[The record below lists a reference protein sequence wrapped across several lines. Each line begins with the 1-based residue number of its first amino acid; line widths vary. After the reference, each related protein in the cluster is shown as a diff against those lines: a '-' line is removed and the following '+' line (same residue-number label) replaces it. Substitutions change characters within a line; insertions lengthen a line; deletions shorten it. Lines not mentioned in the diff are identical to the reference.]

1 MSVADDRREPARP
14 AASPLVRPG
23 SVGRARAHRLLVT
36 LLGDYWQVGH
46 PPLPSAGLVAVLAEF
61 GIAPANAR
69 ATLSRLTQRGM
80 LTRTKQGRRTSYQ
93 PTERAWHIL
102 QRGARRIFASDEGHP
117 WDGTWTLIAFTLPL
131 DDGDQ
136 RGLLRAR
143 LRWLTFWPL
152 YDATW
157 VTPHD
162 RAEAVREQLAELGIN
177 DAVVLRSKEL
187 ELLPG
192 GKARLEAAWRIDEL
206 AASYQTY
213 LERYQRLAR
222 RATAGEVAPAEA
234 LVQRTELVD
243 DWRALVRDDPD
254 LPLEFLPRSFP
265 RDAAR
270 ELFLRTYQAL
280 ARPATRRFQELVGA
294 GPDAE
299 AT

>member
-1 MSVADDRREPARP
+1 M
-14 AASPLVRPG
+14 
-23 SVGRARAHRLLVT
+23 T
-36 LLGDYWQVGH
+36 LLGDYWQASRPH
-46 PPLPSAGLVAVLAEF
+46 LPSAGLVTVLAEF

-80 LTRTKQGRRTSYQ
+80 LERSKDGRRTSYR
-93 PTERAWHIL
+93 PTRQAWHIL
-102 QRGARRIFASDEGHP
+102 QRGARRIFAETEGSP

-162 RAEAVREQLAELGIN
+162 RVDAVREQLNELGVN
-177 DAVVLRSKEL
+177 DALVLRSKDL

-206 AASYQTY
+206 AASYQAY
-213 LERYQRLAR
+213 LERYRDLAD
-222 RATAGEVAPAEA
+222 RAEAGEVPPGEA

-254 LPLEFLPRSFP
+254 LPLEFLPPSFP
-265 RDAAR
+265 RAEAR
-270 ELFLRTYQAL
+270 AMFLRTYEAL
-280 ARPATRRFQELVGA
+280 ARPATVRFQQLV
-294 GPDAE
+294 E
-299 AT
+299 APGSP